1 MTVALVLAAVALPAL
16 SGFAAALLRARPAA
30 AQRAACALLCA
41 GAAAG
46 VAASVVALVAGA
58 IDAPGLAIRLDG
70 LGAFFLAASSIVA
83 AAGSVYGVGYHPQPE
98 LGGRAVRLQLFYGL
112 AVAGMA
118 ALVAASNAIVF
129 LVGWEFMALSN
140 FFLVLTDDER
150 PDVQRAAFLYL
161 AATHVGTLALFALF
175 ALLGQAA
182 GSFDFAAWHGLAA
195 AGTLGTRV
203 FVFALVGF
211 GLKAGLIPLHFWLP
225 PAHAAA
231 PSQVSSMMSGVVVK
245 TGLYGLLRVTG
256 LLDGPPAWWGWTLLV
271 AGGVSAVLGV
281 AFALAQHDLKRLLAY
296 HTVENVGI
304 IALGAGVALLGRT
317 RGDPALVLL
326 GLSGAALHVLNHA
339 LFKGLL
345 FLGAGAVQHATGTR
359 EMDHLGG
366 LARAMRGT
374 AVAFTVGAAAIAG
387 LPPLNGF
394 VSEWLVALGFL
405 HGLGH
410 PGGDALA
417 FLVLGAPV
425 LALVGGLAA
434 ACFAKVVGVV
444 FLGSPRSEHAAHA
457 HEAPASMRL
466 PMAALAAACAAIG
479 LAPGLLVGPLRDAA
493 AGWAGLDPALL
504 AEPAARAMAGATR
517 VSVVAA
523 VLVALA
529 VALVAARRRLLARA
543 AASSAATATPTAPSA
558 EVATGGCGFVAPTPR
573 MQYTGSSFA
582 ELLLQRFTWAMR
594 VRGAVPR
601 LEGPFPRTGEHAFRS
616 EVPDSVLD
624 LALLPAARGYAW
636 LASSVRGLYLRRVQF
651 QMLLVLLTL
660 VAVLAWGFAW

>member
-1 MTVALVLAAVALPAL
+1 MTVALVLASIVLPAV
-16 SGFAAALLRARPAA
+16 SGLAAAALRARPAT
-30 AQRAACALLCA
+30 AQRLTCALFCA

-46 VAASVVALVAGA
+46 VAASVVAAGGDP
-58 IDAPGLAIRLDG
+58 IDAPGLAIHLDA
-70 LGAFFLAASSIVA
+70 LGAFFLAAISLVA
-83 AAGSVYGVGYHPQPE
+83 AAGSVYGLSYHPQAE

-112 AVAGMA
+112 AVSGMA
-118 ALVAASNAIVF
+118 ALVAASNAVFF
-129 LVGWEFMALSN
+129 LVGWEVMALAN

-175 ALLGQAA
+175 AQLGTAA
-182 GSFDFAAWHGLAA
+182 GSFDFAAFRGLPA
-195 AGTLGTRV
+195 AGPLGTRV
-203 FVFALVGF
+203 FAFALLGF
-211 GLKAGLIPLHFWLP
+211 GMKAGLIPLHFWLP

-231 PSQVSSMMSGVVVK
+231 PSHVSSIMSGVVVK

-256 LLDGPPAWWGWTLLV
+256 LLDAAPAWWGWTLL
-271 AGGVSAVLGV
+271 ALGGVSAVLGV

-317 RGDPALVLL
+317 SGDPALVML
-326 GLSGAALHVLNHA
+326 GLGGAVLHVLNHA

-345 FLGAGAVQHATGTR
+345 FLGAGAVHHATGTR

-366 LARAMRGT
+366 LAKGMRGT
-374 AVAFTVGAAAIAG
+374 AVLFTLAAAAIAG

-405 HGLGH
+405 QGLRRQ
-410 PGGDALA
+410 GGDALA

-457 HEAPASMRL
+457 HEAALSMRI

-479 LAPGLLVGPLRDAA
+479 LAPALFLAPLRNAA
-493 AGWAGLDPALL
+493 AAWARVDPEVL
-504 AEPAARAMAGATR
+504 AGPAAQAFHGAVR
-517 VSVVAA
+517 VS
-523 VLVALA
+523 
-529 VALVAARRRLLARA
+529 LVAAALLLLAGAAIVARRRRLARA
-543 AASSAATATPTAPSA
+543 AARPAAIAAPA
-558 EVATGGCGFVAPTPR
+558 EVETWGCGFAAPTAR

-594 VRGAVPR
+594 TRGGAPR
-601 LEGPFPRTGEHAFRS
+601 LAGPFPRRGEHAFHT

-624 LALLPAARGYAW
+624 LALLPAARGWAW
-636 LASSVRGLYLRRVQF
+636 VATSVRGLYLRRIQF
-651 QMLLVLLTL
+651 QMLLVVLTL
-660 VAVLAWGFAW
+660 LAVLAWGFAW

>member
-1 MTVALVLAAVALPAL
+1 MTAALVLAAIVLPAA
-16 SGFAAALLRARPAA
+16 SGLGAVALRARPAA
-30 AQRAACALLCA
+30 AQRLACALLCA

-46 VAASVVALVAGA
+46 LTASAAALAGGP
-58 IDAPGLAIRLDG
+58 IDAPGLALRLDG
-70 LGAFFLAASSIVA
+70 LGAVFLAAICAVA
-83 AAGSVYGVGYHPQPE
+83 AAGSVYGLAYHPQAA
-98 LGGRAVRLQLFYGL
+98 LGSRAARLQVFYGL

-118 ALVAASNAIVF
+118 LLVAASNAIVF
-129 LVGWEFMALSN
+129 LVGWEVMALSN

-150 PDVQRAAFLYL
+150 PDVQRSAFLYL

-182 GSFDFAAWHGLAA
+182 GSFDFAAWQGLPA
-195 AGTLGTRV
+195 AGTLGARV
-203 FVFALVGF
+203 FAVALLGF

-231 PSQVSSMMSGVVVK
+231 PSHVSALMSGVVVK
-245 TGLYGLLRVTG
+245 MGIYGLLRVTG
-256 LLDGPPAWWGWTLLV
+256 LLDAPPAAWGWTLL
-271 AGGVSAVLGV
+271 AIGAFSAVLGV

-326 GLSGAALHVLNHA
+326 GFSGAALHVVNHA

-366 LARAMRGT
+366 LAKTMRGT
-374 AVAFTVGAAAIAG
+374 AILFTVGAAAIAG

-405 HGLGH
+405 RGLGR
-410 PGGDALA
+410 PSGDALA
-417 FLVLGAPV
+417 FLALGAPV

-444 FLGSPRSEHAAHA
+444 FLGSPRSSHAAHA
-457 HEAPASMRL
+457 HEAPLAMRL
-466 PMAALAAACAAIG
+466 PMAALAAACVAIG
-479 LAPGLLVGPLRDAA
+479 LAPALLVAPLRDAA
-493 AGWAGLDPALL
+493 AGWARMDPELL
-504 AEPAARAMAGATR
+504 AGPATSAFHGAVR

-523 VLVALA
+523 GLVLLAGLA
-529 VALVAARRRLLARA
+529 VLARRRLLARA
-543 AASSAATATPTAPSA
+543 TATSTEAPTPA
-558 EVATGGCGFVAPTPR
+558 ETWGCGFAAPTAR

-582 ELLLQRFTWAMR
+582 ALLLQRFTWAMKT
-594 VRGAVPR
+594 RGAAPR
-601 LEGPFPRTGEHAFRS
+601 LGGPFPRAGEHAFAT
-616 EVPDSVLD
+616 EVPDTVLD
-624 LALLPAARGYAW
+624 LALLPAARGWAW
-636 LASSVRGLYLRRVQF
+636 VATQARLLYLRRIQF
-651 QMLLVLLTL
+651 QMLLVVLTL
-660 VAVLAWGFAW
+660 LAVLTWGFAW

>member
-1 MTVALVLAAVALPAL
+1 MTVALVVSAIALPAV
-16 SGFAAALLRARPAA
+16 SGLAAAVLRARPAA
-30 AQRAACALLCA
+30 AQRVACALFCA

-46 VAASVVALVAGA
+46 IAASVVALGGGP
-58 IDAPGLAIRLDG
+58 IDAPGLAIHVDA
-70 LGAFFLAASSIVA
+70 LGAFFLLAISIVA
-83 AAGSVYGVGYHPQPE
+83 AAGSVYGLAYHPQAE
-98 LGGRAVRLQLFYGL
+98 LGGRAVRLQIFYGL

-118 ALVAASNAIVF
+118 SLVAASNAVVF
-129 LVGWEFMALSN
+129 LVGWEVMALSN

-150 PDVQRAAFLYL
+150 PEVQRSAFLYL

-182 GSFDFAAWHGLAA
+182 GSFDFAAFRGLPAT
-195 AGTLGTRV
+195 GVLGTRV
-203 FVFALVGF
+203 FVFALLGF
-211 GLKAGLIPLHFWLP
+211 GMKAGLIPLHFWLP

-231 PSQVSSMMSGVVVK
+231 PSHVSSIMSGVVVK
-245 TGLYGLLRVTG
+245 TGIYGLLRVTG
-256 LLDGPPAWWGWTLLV
+256 LLDAAPAWWGWTLLAV
-271 AGGVSAVLGV
+271 GGVSAVLGV

-317 RGDPALVLL
+317 SGDPALVML
-326 GLSGAALHVLNHA
+326 GLAGAVLHVLNHA

-345 FLGAGAVQHATGTR
+345 FLGAGAVHHATGTR

-366 LARAMRGT
+366 LAKAMPGT
-374 AVAFTVGAAAIAG
+374 AVLFTIAAAAIAG

-405 HGLGH
+405 HGLGR
-410 PGGDALA
+410 PGGEALA

-444 FLGSPRSEHAAHA
+444 FLGSARSEHAAHA
-457 HEAPASMRL
+457 HEAAPSMRW

-479 LAPGLLVGPLRDAA
+479 LAPALFVAPLREAA
-493 AGWAGLDPALL
+493 AAWARIDPALL
-504 AEPAARAMAGATR
+504 AAPAERALEGATR
-517 VSVVAA
+517 VSLVAA
-523 VLVALA
+523 GLVVLALLG
-529 VALVAARRRLLARA
+529 VVARRRLLARA
-543 AASSAATATPTAPSA
+543 ASTATATPGWTPGA
-558 EVATGGCGFVAPTPR
+558 EVETWGCGFAAPTAR

-594 VRGAVPR
+594 VRGGAPR
-601 LEGPFPRTGEHAFRS
+601 LGGPFPRRGEHAFHT

-624 LALLPAARGYAW
+624 LALLPAARGYGW
-636 LASSVRGLYLRRVQF
+636 LATSVRGLYLRRIQF
-651 QMLLVLLTL
+651 QMLLVVLTL
-660 VAVLAWGFAW
+660 LAVLAWGFAW